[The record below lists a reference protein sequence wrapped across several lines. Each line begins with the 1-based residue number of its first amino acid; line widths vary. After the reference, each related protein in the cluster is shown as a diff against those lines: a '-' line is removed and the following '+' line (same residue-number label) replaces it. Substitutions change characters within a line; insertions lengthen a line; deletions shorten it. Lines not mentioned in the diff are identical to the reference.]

1 MLDITDSAK
10 EYLRTMTKDNNRN
23 YVAFGVKGGGCSGFS
38 YIWDFSDGPLKEDEV
53 IDIGE
58 GASLIVD
65 GMSIMYTLGS
75 KIDYVKELGGTYL
88 KVENP
93 MVDSQ
98 CGCGESFNVKM

>member
-1 MLDITDSAK
+1 MIEITDAAK
-10 EYLRTMTKDNNRN
+10 DYMRDIVNDNPRD
-23 YVAFGVKGGGCSGFS
+23 YIAFGVKGGGCSGFS
-38 YIWDFSDGPLKEDEV
+38 YVWDFSDGPLKDDET

-58 GASLIVD
+58 GKSLVID
-65 GMSIMYTLGS
+65 GTSIMYTIGS

-93 MVDSQ
+93 MAASQ

>member
-10 EYLRTMTKDNNRN
+10 EYLRSMTKDNNRD

-58 GASLIVD
+58 G
-65 GMSIMYTLGS
+65 LGS

-88 KVENP
+88 KVDNP

>member
-1 MLDITDSAK
+1 MIDITDSAK
-10 EYLRTMTKDNNRN
+10 EYLRDIVKDNKRD

-38 YIWDFSDGPLKEDEV
+38 YIWDFSDGPNKEDEL
-53 IDIGE
+53 IDLGE
-58 GASLIVD
+58 GSSLIVD
-65 GMSIMYTLGS
+65 GMSIMYTIGS

-93 MVDSQ
+93 MAASQ